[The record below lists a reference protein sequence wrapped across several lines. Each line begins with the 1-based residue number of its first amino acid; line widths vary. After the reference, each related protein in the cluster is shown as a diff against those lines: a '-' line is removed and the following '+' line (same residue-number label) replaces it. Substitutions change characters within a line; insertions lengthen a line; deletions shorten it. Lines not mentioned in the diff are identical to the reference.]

1 MTSRKIDNQ
10 HFKHLNMNKRFI
22 LPLCL
27 VLASAPVM
35 AQLAFVLPMT
45 NSSIRPSY
53 AIQVSANKTTHI
65 IFPYDIR
72 YADLGSKDIAGEA
85 IEKAANVFRLKALNQ
100 NPFMETNLTVVTAD
114 GRLFSFLISYKDHP
128 DAVTYDLSK
137 QLLDGDVSKSA
148 KVSSGSQARLADN
161 LNRQGELAMHSRR
174 KIRHIGFKAQG
185 MNLYLRNILYKDDV
199 MYVVLGMENTS
210 KLDYGIDYLRTYVM
224 QMKKAGESSA
234 TQDVPVEPIK
244 VFDAAEMIIPRRD
257 ELTKVIA
264 IERLTLEKDRRLVVQ
279 VGEESGGRQLAIQ
292 IGPEELATARPL

>member
-1 MTSRKIDNQ
+1 MKTK
-10 HFKHLNMNKRFI
+10 L
-22 LPLCL
+22 LLLCL
-27 VLASAPVM
+27 TLLSVSSL

-45 NSSIRPSY
+45 NSTIRPSY
-53 AIQVSANKTTHI
+53 ALQVSANKTTHI
-65 IFPYDIR
+65 IFPYEIR

-85 IEKAANVFRLKALNQ
+85 VEKAGNVFRLKAINQ

-114 GRLFSFLISYKDHP
+114 GRLFSFLITYKDHP

-137 QLLDGDVSKSA
+137 VLLDGDVSKSA
-148 KVSSGSQARLADN
+148 KITAGSQARLADN
-161 LNRQGELAMHSRR
+161 LNRQGEIAMHSRR

-199 MYVVLGMENTS
+199 MYVVLGMENNS
-210 KLDYGIDYLRTYVM
+210 KLDYDIDYLRTYVM
-224 QMKKAGESSA
+224 QMKKVGESSA
-234 TQDVPVEPIK
+234 TQDVPVDPIK
-244 VFDAAEMIIPRRD
+244 VFDASEGVIPRHD

-279 VGEESGGRQLAIQ
+279 IGEESGGRQLTIA

>member
-1 MTSRKIDNQ
+1 MK
-10 HFKHLNMNKRFI
+10 KRFI

-27 VLASAPVM
+27 ALASVPAI
-35 AQLAFVLPMT
+35 AQMAFVLPMT
-45 NSSIRPSY
+45 NSSIRPAY

-85 IEKAANVFRLKALNQ
+85 VEKAGNVFRLKARES
-100 NPFMETNLTVVTAD
+100 NPFMETNLTVITSD
-114 GRLFSFLISYKDHP
+114 GRLFSFVVSYRDQP

-148 KVSSGSQARLADN
+148 KLSSGSQARLADN

-174 KIRHIGFKAQG
+174 KIRHIGFKTQG
-185 MNLYLRNILYKDDV
+185 VNLYLRNILYKDDV

-210 KLDYGIDYLRTYVM
+210 KLDYDIDYLRTYVM

-234 TQDVPVEPIK
+234 TQDVPVDPIK
-244 VFDAAEMIIPRRD
+244 VFDASEMVIPRRN

>member
-1 MTSRKIDNQ
+1 
-10 HFKHLNMNKRFI
+10 MNAMKTKLI
-22 LPLCL
+22 LLFS
-27 VLASAPVM
+27 LALIAGSSM

-53 AIQVSANKTTHI
+53 AIQVSASKTTHI
-65 IFPYDIR
+65 IFPYEIR

-85 IEKAANVFRLKALNQ
+85 VEKAGNVFRLKALGQ
-100 NPFMETNLTVVTAD
+100 NPFMETNLTIVTSD

-128 DAVTYDLSK
+128 DAVTYDLTK

-148 KVSSGSQARLADN
+148 KVSSGSQARLTDN

-199 MYVVLGMENTS
+199 MYVVLGMANDS
-210 KLDYGIDYLRTYVM
+210 KLDYQIDYLRTYVM

-234 TQDVPVEPIK
+234 TQDVEVDPIK
-244 VFDAAEMIIPRRD
+244 VFDASEGVIPRRD

-264 IERLTLEKDRRLVVQ
+264 IERLTLEKDRRLVIQ

>member
-1 MTSRKIDNQ
+1 MK
-10 HFKHLNMNKRFI
+10 KRFI

-27 VLASAPVM
+27 ALATAPGVVTSAM

-65 IFPYDIR
+65 IFPYEIR
-72 YADLGSKDIAGEA
+72 YADLGSKEIAGEA
-85 IEKAANVFRLKALNQ
+85 VEKAGNVFRLKAIGQ

-114 GRLFSFLISYKDHP
+114 GRLFSFLISYKDQP
-128 DAVTYDLSK
+128 DAVTYDLTK
-137 QLLDGDVSKSA
+137 MLLDGDVSKSA

-185 MNLYLRNILYKDDV
+185 MNLYLKNILYKDDV
-199 MYVVLGMENTS
+199 MYVVLGMENDS

-234 TQDVPVEPIK
+234 TQDVPVDPIK
-244 VFDAAEMIIPRRD
+244 VFDASEMVIPRHD
-257 ELTKVIA
+257 ELIKVIA
-264 IERLTLEKDRRLVVQ
+264 IERLTLEKDRRLIVQ
-279 VGEESGGRQLAIQ
+279 VGEESGGRQLAIS
-292 IGPEELATARPL
+292 IGPDELATARPL

>member
-1 MTSRKIDNQ
+1 MK
-10 HFKHLNMNKRFI
+10 KRFI
-22 LPLCL
+22 LLCL
-27 VLASAPVM
+27 MLATVPAM
-35 AQLAFVLPMT
+35 AQLAFVLPMS
-45 NSSIRPSY
+45 NSTIRPSY
-53 AIQVSANKTTHI
+53 AIQVSNSKTTHI
-65 IFPYDIR
+65 IFPYEIR

-85 IEKAANVFRLKALNQ
+85 VEKASNVFRLKALGQ

-114 GRLFSFLISYKDHP
+114 GRLFSFLITYKEQP
-128 DAVTYDLSK
+128 DAVTYDLTK
-137 QLLDGDVSKSA
+137 VLLDGDVSKSA

-199 MYVVLGMENTS
+199 MYLVLGIENGS
-210 KLDYGIDYLRTYVM
+210 KLDYDIDYLRTYVM

-234 TQDVPVEPIK
+234 TQDVPVDPIK
-244 VFDAAEMIIPRRD
+244 VFDAAEGVIPRHD
-257 ELTKVIA
+257 ELIKVIA

>member
-1 MTSRKIDNQ
+1 
-10 HFKHLNMNKRFI
+10 MNTK
-22 LPLCL
+22 LLL
-27 VLASAPVM
+27 LGLTLLSAPSM

-85 IEKAANVFRLKALNQ
+85 IEKAGNVFRLKAVHPN
-100 NPFMETNLTVVTAD
+100 FFIETNLTVVTAD
-114 GRLFSFLISYKDHP
+114 GRLFSFLVSYKDQP

-148 KVSSGSQARLADN
+148 KVAAGSQARLADN

-174 KIRHIGFKAQG
+174 KIRHIGFKTQG
-185 MNLYLRNILYKDDV
+185 MDLHLRNILYKDDV
-199 MYVVLGMENTS
+199 MYVVLGMENDS
-210 KLDYGIDYLRTYVM
+210 KLDYDIDYLRTYVM
-224 QMKKAGESSA
+224 QMKQAGESTA

-244 VFDAAEMIIPRRD
+244 VFDASEGVIPRHD
-257 ELTKVIA
+257 KLIKVIA
-264 IERLTLEKDRRLVVQ
+264 IERLTLEKDRRLVIQ
-279 VGEESGGRQLAIQ
+279 VGEESGGRQLTIQ
-292 IGPEELATARPL
+292 IGPDELSTARPL